1 MESTKVTTGIHKCM
15 DDEMRKI
22 VLHYK
27 NGEKK
32 ELAITDISILDQ
44 YTTFQG
50 SGEEEALE
58 FVDVYW
64 PLQF

>member
-1 MESTKVTTGIHKCM
+1 MN
-15 DDEMRKI
+15 DEMRKI

-32 ELAITDISILDQ
+32 ELPITDISILDQ

-50 SGEEEALE
+50 SREEKS
-58 FVDVYW
+58 
-64 PLQF
+64 

>member
-1 MESTKVTTGIHKCM
+1 
-15 DDEMRKI
+15 MRKI

-64 PLQF
+64 PLQFLDNQLLFGRHTWC